1 MIFNVS
7 VVEMQLGLIGI
18 VVFKLETCIVA
29 ELEIGSI
36 EQLIVL
42 DVPEQAQVIVAVE
55 FADPFGFVKTA
66 HLVFEKEPHFIG
78 QIIDVF
84 EISVTSSPT
93 SSGEGGCHHKMFWS
107 QGENWKK
114 KHDLAA
120 IRWLGS

>member
-42 DVPEQAQVIVAVE
+42 DVPEQAQVVVAVE
-55 FADPFGFVKTA
+55 FAGPFGFVKTA
-66 HLVFEKEPHFIG
+66 HLVFEKDPHFLG

-84 EISVTSSPT
+84 KIGIKRAAVQTTSFAYIGNCDFMQFP
-93 SSGEGGCHHKMFWS
+93 GLE
-107 QGENWKK
+107 
-114 KHDLAA
+114 
-120 IRWLGS
+120 